1 MKTILTALA
10 VSWTI
15 LAVGSGQS
23 FAAAL
28 APATADPTAIVEW
41 CNDYKGH

>member
-1 MKTILTALA
+1 MKTIITALA

-15 LAVGSGQS
+15 LAIASGQS
-23 FAAAL
+23 FAAAS
-28 APATADPTAIVEW
+28 APVTPDATAVVEW